1 MPWLIEAR
9 VAAEEPVETTGAE
22 AAAPHGACAFAVRV
36 MF

>member
-22 AAAPHGACAFAVRV
+22 APPPLTVLVLSLCV
-36 MF
+36 

>member
-22 AAAPHGACAFAVRV
+22 AAAPHGVLVLSLCV
-36 MF
+36 